1 MFQTLTSQGS
11 LQYALE
17 RVLKP
22 LYSSQDTDVEVLEG
36 NNIKEGKE
44 IQVDEGS
51 SKTVF
56 RMLGMMAKVSIALD
70 ADGRIGEGKNIM
82 ERETILVDKG
92 SRTLTVQSSLQC
104 ALGRWIKFFVQ
115 MSKMGEFGKGKAS
128 GKGMGFGLKKVPPVV
143 HDGLLYRLK
152 EGEGIRG

>member
-1 MFQTLTSQGS
+1 MIQALTAQGS
-11 LQYALE
+11 LQYALK

-44 IQVDEGS
+44 IRVDEGS

-70 ADGRIGEGKNIM
+70 ADGRIGEGNNIM
-82 ERETILVDKG
+82 EGETILVDKG
-92 SRTLTVQSSLQC
+92 SRTLTVQSSLQY
-104 ALGRWIKFFVQ
+104 ALGRGLNFS
-115 MSKMGEFGKGKAS
+115 SKCPRWESLGRVRRQGRVWDLG
-128 GKGMGFGLKKVPPVV
+128 
-143 HDGLLYRLK
+143 
-152 EGEGIRG
+152 